1 MTQPCSTQNTNLA
14 LKNANRM
21 AIMWMV
27 ASMAAFALEDA
38 LVKRVAGEMPLGQT
52 LFLFGLCGALAFAA
66 LLRRT
71 GSALFHRDALS
82 PPMRV
87 RAVFELIGRLF
98 YFLSV
103 ALTPLS
109 AATAILQA
117 TPLLVVLGASLFFGE
132 HIGWRRWCAVILGLL
147 GVLMVLRP
155 SSSDFSALSLLT
167 VIGIIGFAGR
177 DLASRAAP
185 ASLTTH
191 HLGFYGFLTIV
202 LAGLLY
208 AVWDGRAPVLPNP
221 VIVVY
226 LFGAVFVGV
235 FAYAALM
242 KSVRSGDIATVTPF
256 RYTRL
261 LFGLGMGM
269 AFYGEQITQAM
280 LFGCLTIVAAG
291 LFLAW
296 HGRLQTR

>member
-1 MTQPCSTQNTNLA
+1 
-14 LKNANRM
+14 
-21 AIMWMV
+21 
-27 ASMAAFALEDA
+27 MAAFAVEDA
-38 LVKRVAGEMPLGQT
+38 LVKGIAGEMPLSQT
-52 LFLFGLCGALAFAA
+52 LILFGLGGALAFAA
-66 LLRRT
+66 LLRRE

-82 PPMRV
+82 PPMQV
-87 RAVFELIGRLF
+87 RALFELVGRLF

-117 TPLLVVLGASLFFGE
+117 TPVLVVLGASLCFGE
-132 HIGWRRWCAVILGLL
+132 RIGWRRWCAVILGLL

-155 SSSDFSALSLLT
+155 STADFSPLSLLT

-177 DLASRAAP
+177 DLATRAAP
-185 ASLTTH
+185 ATLSTL

-208 AVWDGRAPVLPNP
+208 AIWEARAPVLPNP
-221 VIVVY
+221 RVVVY
-226 LFGAVFVGV
+226 LLGAVAVGV

-261 LFGLGMGM
+261 LFGLGLGV
-269 AFYGEQITQAM
+269 AFYDEQITQAM
-280 LFGCLTIVAAG
+280 LFGCLTIVVAG
-291 LFLAW
+291 LLIAW
-296 HGRLQTR
+296 HGRVRMRGN